1 MVMQAIVTCGKTCGC
16 ALRTLRTRGHSRHS
30 LHFEHRERADHA
42 PPRAVWLRRCAA
54 LQRKYGW
61 RTASRLPVE
70 RSKSN
75 SHANSAPPR
84 HRSRH
89 MTWRT

>member
-30 LHFEHRERADHA
+30 LHFEHRERAIK
-42 PPRAVWLRRCAA
+42 PGGRCRAQRSE
-54 LQRKYGW
+54 RKYG
-61 RTASRLPVE
+61 RPRPLVVPVE

>member
-42 PPRAVWLRRCAA
+42 PPACRVVAAA
-54 LQRKYGW
+54 LRSAPAQIRPA
-61 RTASRLPVE
+61 TASRLPVE
-70 RSKSN
+70 RSKSII
-75 SHANSAPPR
+75 PMLIPR